1 MQIRESAED
10 YLETI
15 LVLKAQNGNVRSIDI
30 AHHLG
35 YTRPS
40 VSIAMKNLRENG
52 YITVS
57 EDQFITLTAKG
68 LSIAESVYER
78 HRLLTDCL
86 QRLGVDPDTAKAD
99 ACRIEHD
106 LSDQTFARIK
116 EFYLAHLAQNTTLPQ
131 EELPQN
137 EE

>member
-1 MQIRESAED
+1 MTMQIRESAED

-15 LVLKAQNGNVRSIDI
+15 LVLKQLNGNVRAIDI

-52 YITVS
+52 YINVS
-57 EDQFITLTAKG
+57 TDSLITLTEKG
-68 LSIAESVYER
+68 LAIAEGVYER
-78 HRLLTDCL
+78 HRLLTDFFCA
-86 QRLGVDPDTAKAD
+86 LGVEESVAKAD

-106 LSDQTFARIK
+106 LSHESVACIK
-116 EFYLAHLAQNTTLPQ
+116 AYFDKHLKK
-131 EELPQN
+131 
-137 EE
+137 

>member
-15 LVLKAQNGNVRSIDI
+15 LVLKAQIGNVRSIDI

-52 YITVS
+52 YINVS
-57 EDQFITLTAKG
+57 EDQFITLTEKG
-68 LSIAESVYER
+68 MAIAESVYER
-78 HRLLTDCL
+78 HRILTDCL
-86 QRLGVDPDTAKAD
+86 LRLGVDAETAKAD

-106 LSDQTFARIK
+106 LSDQSFACIK
-116 EFYLAHLAQNTTLPQ
+116 AFYLSLADDRDK
-131 EELPQN
+131 
-137 EE
+137 